1 MATIIVSGIDGLIL
15 MYLLEEVISEVLGY
29 IHLVK
34 KDLDS
39 RYSKVAVAHANDY
52 LCIACHK
59 DEESYIE
66 LSICAD
72 TQRRNHT
79 TEVPLNLSDTTLQAR
94 VFSYKYNQ
102 RNIAAWKIG
111 FVKCKNTQIYHIP
124 VPYNESIWDYNG
136 FIKLFNSHFIY

>member
-1 MATIIVSGIDGLIL
+1 

-52 LCIACHK
+52 LCIACQN
-59 DEESYIE
+59 DEESYIK
-66 LSICAD
+66 LLIRAD

-79 TEVPLNLSDTTLQAR
+79 SEVPLNISDTSLQAS

-111 FVKCKNTQIYHIP
+111 FVKCKNSQIYHIP